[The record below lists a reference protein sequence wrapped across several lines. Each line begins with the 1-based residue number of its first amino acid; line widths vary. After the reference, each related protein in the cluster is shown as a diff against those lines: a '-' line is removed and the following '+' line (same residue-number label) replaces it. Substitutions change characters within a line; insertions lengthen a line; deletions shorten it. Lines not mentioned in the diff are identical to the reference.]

1 MRSIERGRGQ
11 RFDGQSRLAMIQ
23 YLLVAAF
30 ATLGFRLWSLQVIH
44 HEEYVRAAESNRLK
58 TIPIAAPRGLI
69 LDREGRVLVDNR
81 PTLSI
86 IVNREEVKAR
96 GKSVLDLVD
105 ELIAQGV
112 TLDRDFVRARLEVA
126 RRQPLYYPM
135 VIEAN
140 ADPADVAWVRAHQL
154 EYPEL
159 DVIEQPQRRYPY
171 GRLLAHVLGY
181 VGEISQRE
189 LARPEYE
196 GYRPGDII
204 GKAGVEKVYDR
215 LLRGRDGIRR
225 VVVDSAG
232 REISQIEQ
240 IDPIPGRSI
249 RLTIDLDLQRVAEQQ
264 LGHRR
269 GVVVAMDPR
278 TGEILAMVSHP
289 AFDPN
294 LFAARINTP
303 EGKAEFRRLVTD
315 PDHPLYNRA
324 IQGLYPTGSTWKVL
338 VATAALEEGVISVED
353 SRLMCGGG
361 LQVGRRF
368 VRCMGAHG
376 MPDLHRALVVSCDG
390 YFYRLGLKLGIRR
403 MHEWV
408 KRLGMGQPTGIDLPN
423 ERGGIIPGPEVKARL
438 NPKDPIWRDFD
449 TVIAAIGQGSVAV
462 TPLQLLRAVAGIAM
476 GGILHRPHVFLEAGP
491 PGQRL
496 SYQGD
501 DVVVVPLHQRTCE
514 MIRYSLWGVVNE
526 QGTGTRARVVGFDVS
541 GKTGTAQVVATHK
554 AGGKLKDH
562 AWFVAFAPR
571 SRPEIA
577 VVVLVENVGFGGT
590 YSAPIARAIFEAYR
604 NKHYGAPEEVGVAR
618 QTPPSSTGPS
628 SDGEPVSQTA
638 SSTSDRPAE
647 PTETRPPS
655 DRGEGERGDLIER
668 APDEPPGAIRSE
680 RRRIQP
686 APSSTRSS
694 AAGSE
699 AASASPPERQSA
711 DPAANQPRST
721 MRKRP

>member
-1 MRSIERGRGQ
+1 MSSMERVRRH
-11 RFDGQSRLAMIQ
+11 RFDGQSRLTVIQ
-23 YLLVAAF
+23 YLLIGAF
-30 ATLGFRLWSLQVIH
+30 AVLGFRLWSLQVIH
-44 HEEYVRAAESNRLK
+44 HEQYVRAAESNRLK
-58 TIPIAAPRGLI
+58 TIPITAPRGLI

-86 IVNREEVKAR
+86 IVSREEVKAR
-96 GKSVLDLVD
+96 GESVMDLVE

-112 TLDRDFVRARLEVA
+112 TLDRDFIRARLAVA

-135 VIEAN
+135 VIETN

-189 LARPEYE
+189 LALPEYE

-215 LLRGRDGIRR
+215 WLRGRDGIRR
-225 VVVDSAG
+225 VVVDSVG

-240 IDPIPGRSI
+240 IDPVPGRTI

-264 LGHRR
+264 LGNRR

-294 LFAARINTP
+294 LFAQRITTP

-315 PDHPLYNRA
+315 PHHPLYNRA

-338 VATAALEEGVISVED
+338 VATAALEEGVISVKE

-403 MHEWV
+403 MHDWA

-423 ERGGIIPGPEVKARL
+423 ERGGIIPSPEIKARL
-438 NPKDPIWRDFD
+438 NPGDPVWRDFD

-476 GGILHRPHVFLEAGP
+476 GGELHRPHVFLEAGP
-491 PGQRL
+491 PGPRL
-496 SYQGD
+496 TYQGD
-501 DVVVVPLHQRTCE
+501 EVVVVPLHQRTCE

-526 QGTGTRARVVGFDVS
+526 QGTGTRARVVGFDVA

-577 VVVLVENVGFGGT
+577 VVVLVENAGFGGT

-604 NKHYGAPEEVGVAR
+604 NKHYGVPQPVDVVRQAPS
-618 QTPPSSTGPS
+618 PPTRS
-628 SDGEPVSQTA
+628 SDDEETVPRA
-638 SSTSDRPAE
+638 SSSASHRPVKPASAPPRSAPGGDEHHGAFDRV
-647 PTETRPPS
+647 
-655 DRGEGERGDLIER
+655 IER
-668 APDEPPGAIRSE
+668 APDEHPEA
-680 RRRIQP
+680 
-686 APSSTRSS
+686 TRSGD
-694 AAGSE
+694 A
-699 AASASPPERQSA
+699 
-711 DPAANQPRST
+711 RST
-721 MRKRP
+721 DRAEDRPRATEEERP